1 MSEQSIDKARELA
14 VEEAFKHIRDA
25 KIIGVGTGSTIE
37 KFIKKLSEYRED
49 FSDKLFVASSYDT
62 VIKLK
67 EYGFKVL
74 HPLAVT
80 TIDAYIDSADEV
92 DRNLNMIKGG
102 GAALTMEKILT
113 YYSKRRIFIVDYT
126 KLVEWLGERHP
137 IPIDVVPH
145 ATSMVYNYL
154 KNRGYNVKIRYPIKG
169 KYGPVVSDI
178 GGVILDIILKSP
190 VRVEELNRELKS
202 IPGVIETGLFI
213 GLADIVLCGYK
224 DKVEVMKR
232 RN

>member
-1 MSEQSIDKARELA
+1 
-14 VEEAFKHIRDA
+14 
-25 KIIGVGTGSTIE
+25 
-37 KFIKKLSEYRED
+37 
-49 FSDKLFVASSYDT
+49 
-62 VIKLK
+62 
-67 EYGFKVL
+67 
-74 HPLAVT
+74 
-80 TIDAYIDSADEV
+80 
-92 DRNLNMIKGG
+92 
-102 GAALTMEKILT
+102 
-113 YYSKRRIFIVDYT
+113 
-126 KLVEWLGERHP
+126 
-137 IPIDVVPH
+137 
-145 ATSMVYNYL
+145 MVYNYL